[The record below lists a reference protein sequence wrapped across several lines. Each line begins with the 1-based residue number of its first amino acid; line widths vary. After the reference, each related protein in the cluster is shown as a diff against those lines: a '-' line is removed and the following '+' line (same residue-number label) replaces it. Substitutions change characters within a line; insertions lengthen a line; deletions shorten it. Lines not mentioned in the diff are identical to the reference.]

1 MSNVSA
7 ITIPNIGMYEIKD
20 GIARKNIDDISSLF
34 QNIYMKSDTS
44 SSTELDQKFLTCCD
58 REQVSSIVAMMV
70 DDVLQQQYGYDIG
83 ETT

>member
-1 MSNVSA
+1 MNNVSA
-7 ITIPNIGMYEIKD
+7 ITIPNIVIYEIKD
-20 GIARKNIDDISSLF
+20 GIARKNIDGISSLF

-44 SSTELDQKFLTCCD
+44 SSAELDQKFMTCCD
-58 REQVSSIVAMMV
+58 REQVSSIVTMMI